1 MGEPG
6 YWGSEG
12 YGGAGDFGTSG
23 VSGGF
28 VGDGAD
34 GPPGSFA
41 SGAGWGPAGAG
52 EGAAAWGT
60 GTWPESGADWGAE
73 GAPGGGSDRWTGGPG
88 EGRSDWGTGHMPVT
102 GTDSGTGGMPGSGSG
117 WETGGLSGVP
127 SGWVDGAAPDG
138 GRAGARGG
146 GAPGRRSGGGP
157 GGRAATAGSGPAG
170 RAAHGRTTGGAGGA
184 ASGGGAGALGD
195 LIRRVKGA
203 DGRNG
208 PGDDGRTGGTRDAGG
223 GGGHGPS
230 GALRGKGGPGGLRDM
245 IGGRFTAGGGG
256 LRGDLATE
264 ITASLVVFLVAL
276 PLCIGVAVASGVPA
290 ELGIISGV
298 IGGLVVG
305 AVRGSTLQVSGPA
318 AGLAALV
325 AETVAELGV
334 AMLGVIVLFA
344 GLLQIVLGLVRLGR
358 MFQAISVAVVQ
369 GMLAGIGVPLMF
381 SQAYPMADA
390 KAPGTPIENM
400 AGIPGLLAGILT
412 DPQAMIAT
420 LLGVTTVVLS
430 FVWKKV
436 PGPAGRIPAA
446 LVAVGIGIVVAALPG
461 VDVKTLQV
469 GNLLASVQVPGAEQF
484 ARLTDGAVLTAILTF
499 TVIASAESLFTAAA
513 VDRMHSG
520 PRTRYNTELIAQGAG
535 NTVAGLLGAL
545 PITAVVARSS
555 ANVQAGAKTRVSR
568 TLHGLWLLA
577 FALLL
582 PQVLALIPI
591 SVLAGVLVHSGWKL
605 FGPAEF
611 PKMWRQDR
619 GEFAVMTLT
628 TLVIVATALLEG
640 VLFGLA
646 AGIVLAALR
655 MSQTVIRQHLEED
668 TAKVVMA
675 GNATFLRLPQV
686 IEALEAAAASGKPRI
701 RLDLTGVTHL
711 DHACRNQ
718 VEEFTAQQRGL
729 GLRVELLMP
738 GEAAPARSPAASAAP
753 AAPASAPLPRRP
765 VAPAAQEPPQASP
778 WPSADAEWFYL
789 DTRPLPEERRPG
801 SPLVG

>member
-1 MGEPG
+1 M
-6 YWGSEG
+6 S
-12 YGGAGDFGTSG
+12 GAHARGRTRTKVGTSRAAG
-23 VSGGF
+23 
-28 VGDGAD
+28 
-34 GPPGSFA
+34 A
-41 SGAGWGPAGAG
+41 SGAPGIETPGIETPGIETPGIETPGIGA
-52 EGAAAWGT
+52 
-60 GTWPESGADWGAE
+60 
-73 GAPGGGSDRWTGGPG
+73 
-88 EGRSDWGTGHMPVT
+88 
-102 GTDSGTGGMPGSGSG
+102 
-117 WETGGLSGVP
+117 
-127 SGWVDGAAPDG
+127 
-138 GRAGARGG
+138 
-146 GAPGRRSGGGP
+146 
-157 GGRAATAGSGPAG
+157 
-170 RAAHGRTTGGAGGA
+170 
-184 ASGGGAGALGD
+184 
-195 LIRRVKGA
+195 
-203 DGRNG
+203 
-208 PGDDGRTGGTRDAGG
+208 AGG
-223 GGGHGPS
+223 GKPVKP
-230 GALRGKGGPGGLRDM
+230 GKGAKP
-245 IGGRFTAGGGG
+245 
-256 LRGDLATE
+256 DLANE

-325 AETVAELGV
+325 AETVLRHGL
-334 AMLGVIVLFA
+334 AMLGVIVLFS
-344 GLLQIVLGLVRLGR
+344 GLLQIVLGVVRLGR
-358 MFQAISVAVVQ
+358 MFQAISIAVVQ
-369 GMLAGIGVPLMF
+369 GMLAGIGLPLMF
-381 SQAYPMADA
+381 SQAYPVADA

-400 AGIPGLLAGILT
+400 AGIPGLFADILT

-420 LLGVTTVVLS
+420 LLGVATIVLS
-430 FVWKKV
+430 FLWNKV
-436 PGPAGRIPAA
+436 PGPAKKVPAA
-446 LVAVGIGIVVAALPG
+446 LVAVGIGIAVAALPG

-469 GNLLASVQVPGAEQF
+469 GNLLASVQPPGAEQF
-484 ARLTDGAVLTAILTF
+484 AGLANAAVIGSILTF

-535 NTVAGLLGAL
+535 NTIAGVLGAL
-545 PITAVVARSS
+545 PVTAVVARSS
-555 ANVQAGAKTRVSR
+555 ANVQAGAKTRLSR

-605 FGPAEF
+605 FAPQEF

-619 GEFAVMTLT
+619 GEFVVMTVT

-640 VLFGLA
+640 VLIGLA

-655 MSQTVIRQHLEED
+655 MSQTVIRQHVEDD

-686 IEALEAAAASGKPRI
+686 IEALEGAAASGKPRI

-729 GLRVELLMP
+729 GTRVELLMP
-738 GEAAPARSPAASAAP
+738 GPAPTEPPVATTAAPGPGQVPSPPPTSP
-753 AAPASAPLPRRP
+753 GRSAPGP
-765 VAPAAQEPPQASP
+765 
-778 WPSADAEWFYL
+778 DAEWFYL
-789 DTRPLPEERRPG
+789 DTRPVPANHEHGHGGQEYGHVDHERGYGDHDPGHGDYGLEPADHGARQTGHGPVHGGHGRLHGDHGLPHGAHGQAHGGHGQAHGGYGQAHGDYASTHR
-801 SPLVG
+801 S

>member
-1 MGEPG
+1 M
-6 YWGSEG
+6 
-12 YGGAGDFGTSG
+12 
-23 VSGGF
+23 
-28 VGDGAD
+28 
-34 GPPGSFA
+34 
-41 SGAGWGPAGAG
+41 
-52 EGAAAWGT
+52 
-60 GTWPESGADWGAE
+60 
-73 GAPGGGSDRWTGGPG
+73 
-88 EGRSDWGTGHMPVT
+88 
-102 GTDSGTGGMPGSGSG
+102 
-117 WETGGLSGVP
+117 
-127 SGWVDGAAPDG
+127 
-138 GRAGARGG
+138 
-146 GAPGRRSGGGP
+146 
-157 GGRAATAGSGPAG
+157 
-170 RAAHGRTTGGAGGA
+170 
-184 ASGGGAGALGD
+184 
-195 LIRRVKGA
+195 
-203 DGRNG
+203 
-208 PGDDGRTGGTRDAGG
+208 
-223 GGGHGPS
+223 
-230 GALRGKGGPGGLRDM
+230 
-245 IGGRFTAGGGG
+245 
-256 LRGDLATE
+256 
-264 ITASLVVFLVAL
+264 TASLVVFLVAL

-325 AETVAELGV
+325 SETVLEHGV
-334 AMLGVIVLFA
+334 AMLGVIVLFS
-344 GLLQIVLGLVRLGR
+344 GILQIVLGVVRLGR
-358 MFQAISVAVVQ
+358 MFQAISLAVVQ
-369 GMLAGIGVPLMF
+369 GMLAGIGLPLMF

-390 KAPGTPIENM
+390 KAPGMPIENM
-400 AGIPGLLAGILT
+400 AGIPSLFADILT

-420 LLGVTTVVLS
+420 LLGVVTIVLS
-430 FVWKKV
+430 FLWKKV
-436 PGPAGRIPAA
+436 RGPAKKIPAA
-446 LVAVGIGIVVAALPG
+446 LVAVGVGMAVAALPG

-469 GNLLASVQVPGAEQF
+469 NNLLASIRAPGAEQF
-484 ARLTDGAVLTAILTF
+484 AGLADPAILTAIVTF

-535 NTVAGLLGAL
+535 NTLAGIVGAL

-555 ANVQAGAKTRVSR
+555 ANVQAGAKTRISR

-605 FGPAEF
+605 FAPEEF

-619 GEFAVMTLT
+619 GEFVVMTVT

-640 VLFGLA
+640 VLIGLA

-655 MSQTVIRQHLEED
+655 MSRTVIRQHIDDD

-686 IEALEAAAASGKPRI
+686 IEALESAAASGKPRI

-738 GEAAPARSPAASAAP
+738 GPAKPTPAEP
-753 AAPASAPLPRRP
+753 TPTPPP
-765 VAPAAQEPPQASP
+765 VPGPN
-778 WPSADAEWFYL
+778 AEWFYL
-789 DTRPLPEERRPG
+789 DTQPLAEPCNLPG
-801 SPLVG
+801 TPLTGRLGR

>member
-1 MGEPG
+1 M
-6 YWGSEG
+6 
-12 YGGAGDFGTSG
+12 
-23 VSGGF
+23 
-28 VGDGAD
+28 
-34 GPPGSFA
+34 
-41 SGAGWGPAGAG
+41 SGA
-52 EGAAAWGT
+52 
-60 GTWPESGADWGAE
+60 
-73 GAPGGGSDRWTGGPG
+73 
-88 EGRSDWGTGHMPVT
+88 H
-102 GTDSGTGGMPGSGSG
+102 
-117 WETGGLSGVP
+117 
-127 SGWVDGAAPDG
+127 
-138 GRAGARGG
+138 ARG
-146 GAPGRRSGGGP
+146 RTRGGP
-157 GGRAATAGSGPAG
+157 GGGRPDGSSGGEGGWRTGGPPADGFAEWGAGAAGDTGGWPTGGPEEDTGGWSGGRPGADAGGWPVGGPAG
-170 RAAHGRTTGGAGGA
+170 EGEAWSAGGPVGDTGAWSVDGDVRGGATEGPPQGFGGRSGDWPGGGAGGHPGRGRGGHARDGRVGPDSQVGPGSGA
-184 ASGGGAGALGD
+184 AGGGALGGLLRGVMSGA
-195 LIRRVKGA
+195 KGA
-203 DGRNG
+203 
-208 PGDDGRTGGTRDAGG
+208 GGKGVG
-223 GGGHGPS
+223 
-230 GALRGKGGPGGLRDM
+230 GKGGAKGVGGK
-245 IGGRFTAGGGG
+245 GGAK
-256 LRGDLATE
+256 GDLVTD

-325 AETVAELGV
+325 AETVAEVGV
-334 AMLGVIVLFA
+334 TMLGVIVLFA

-390 KAPGTPIENM
+390 KAPGTALENM
-400 AGIPGLLAGILT
+400 AGIPGLLAGVLT
-412 DPQAMIAT
+412 NPQAMIAT
-420 LLGVTTVVLS
+420 LLGVVTIVLS

-436 PGPAGRIPAA
+436 PGPAGKIPAA
-446 LVAVGIGIVVAALPG
+446 LVAVGIGMVVAALPG

-469 GNLLASVQVPGAEQF
+469 GNLLNSVQVPGAEQF
-484 ARLTDGAVLTAILTF
+484 AGLADGTIITAILTF

-513 VDRMHSG
+513 VDRMHNG

-535 NTVAGLLGAL
+535 NTVAGILGAL

-555 ANVQAGAKTRVSR
+555 ANVQAGAKTRLSR
-568 TLHGLWLLA
+568 TLHGLWLLL

-628 TLVIVATALLEG
+628 MLVIVATALLEG

-655 MSQTVIRQHLEED
+655 MSQTVIRQHVEQD

-675 GNATFLRLPQV
+675 GNATFLRLPKV
-686 IEALEAAAASGKPRI
+686 IDALEAAAASGKPRI

-738 GEAAPARSPAASAAP
+738 GEAKQAADPGPAPAPT
-753 AAPASAPLPRRP
+753 PLPRRP
-765 VAPAAQEPPQASP
+765 VSGEEAAEPSP
-778 WPSADAEWFYL
+778 WPTADAEWFYL
-789 DTRPLPEERRPG
+789 DTRPLPEEHAR

>member
-1 MGEPG
+1 M
-6 YWGSEG
+6 SS
-12 YGGAGDFGTSG
+12 A
-23 VSGGF
+23 
-28 VGDGAD
+28 
-34 GPPGSFA
+34 
-41 SGAGWGPAGAG
+41 
-52 EGAAAWGT
+52 
-60 GTWPESGADWGAE
+60 
-73 GAPGGGSDRWTGGPG
+73 
-88 EGRSDWGTGHMPVT
+88 
-102 GTDSGTGGMPGSGSG
+102 
-117 WETGGLSGVP
+117 
-127 SGWVDGAAPDG
+127 
-138 GRAGARGG
+138 
-146 GAPGRRSGGGP
+146 
-157 GGRAATAGSGPAG
+157 
-170 RAAHGRTTGGAGGA
+170 
-184 ASGGGAGALGD
+184 
-195 LIRRVKGA
+195 KG
-203 DGRNG
+203 
-208 PGDDGRTGGTRDAGG
+208 
-223 GGGHGPS
+223 
-230 GALRGKGGPGGLRDM
+230 LRGKGAGGTDLRGEVPGGTDL
-245 IGGRFTAGGGG
+245 GGEVPRGKGLGGKAGA
-256 LRGDLATE
+256 RGDLATD

-325 AETVAELGV
+325 AETVAEVGV

-344 GLLQIVLGLVRLGR
+344 GILQIILGLVRLGR

-390 KAPGTPIENM
+390 KAPGTALENM
-400 AGIPGLLAGILT
+400 AGIPGLLAAVLT
-412 DPQAMIAT
+412 NPQAVIAT
-420 LLGVTTVVLS
+420 LLGVVTIVLS

-436 PGPAGRIPAA
+436 PGPAGKVPAA
-446 LVAVGIGIVVAALPG
+446 LVAVGIGMVVAALPG

-469 GNLLASVQVPGAEQF
+469 GNLLSSVQVPGAEQF
-484 ARLTDGAVLTAILTF
+484 AGLADGTIITAILTF

-535 NTVAGLLGAL
+535 NTVAGILGAL

-555 ANVQAGAKTRVSR
+555 ANVQAGAKTRLSR
-568 TLHGLWLLA
+568 TLHGLWLLL

-628 TLVIVATALLEG
+628 MLVIVATALLEG

-655 MSQTVIRQHLEED
+655 MSQTVIRQHVEQD

-675 GNATFLRLPQV
+675 GNATFLRLPKV
-686 IEALEAAAASGKPRI
+686 IDALEAAAASGKPRI

-711 DHACRNQ
+711 DHACRQQ

-738 GEAAPARSPAASAAP
+738 GEAKPAGAAP
-753 AAPASAPLPRRP
+753 PAFEGPATAPLPRRP
-765 VAPAAQEPPQASP
+765 VTTAGKAAAQSPP
-778 WPSADAEWFYL
+778 WPTADAEWFYL
-789 DTRPLPEERRPG
+789 DTRPLPEEHAR

>member
-1 MGEPG
+1 MG
-6 YWGSEG
+6 
-12 YGGAGDFGTSG
+12 
-23 VSGGF
+23 
-28 VGDGAD
+28 
-34 GPPGSFA
+34 
-41 SGAGWGPAGAG
+41 
-52 EGAAAWGT
+52 
-60 GTWPESGADWGAE
+60 
-73 GAPGGGSDRWTGGPG
+73 
-88 EGRSDWGTGHMPVT
+88 
-102 GTDSGTGGMPGSGSG
+102 
-117 WETGGLSGVP
+117 
-127 SGWVDGAAPDG
+127 
-138 GRAGARGG
+138 
-146 GAPGRRSGGGP
+146 
-157 GGRAATAGSGPAG
+157 
-170 RAAHGRTTGGAGGA
+170 
-184 ASGGGAGALGD
+184 
-195 LIRRVKGA
+195 
-203 DGRNG
+203 
-208 PGDDGRTGGTRDAGG
+208 
-223 GGGHGPS
+223 
-230 GALRGKGGPGGLRDM
+230 GKGLGGK
-245 IGGRFTAGGGG
+245 AGVK
-256 LRGDLATE
+256 GDLATD

-325 AETVAELGV
+325 AETVAEVGV

-390 KAPGTPIENM
+390 KAPGTALENM
-400 AGIPGLLAGILT
+400 AGIPGLLAGVLT
-412 DPQAMIAT
+412 NPQAMIAT
-420 LLGVTTVVLS
+420 LLGVATIVLS

-436 PGPAGRIPAA
+436 PGPAGKIPAA
-446 LVAVGIGIVVAALPG
+446 LVAVGIGMVVAALPG

-469 GNLLASVQVPGAEQF
+469 GNLLSSVQVPGAAQF
-484 ARLTDGAVLTAILTF
+484 AALADGTIITAILTF

-535 NTVAGLLGAL
+535 NTVAGILGAL

-555 ANVQAGAKTRVSR
+555 ANVQAGAKTRLSR
-568 TLHGLWLLA
+568 TLHGLWLLL

-628 TLVIVATALLEG
+628 MLVIVATALLEG

-655 MSQTVIRQHLEED
+655 MSQTVIRQHVEQD

-675 GNATFLRLPQV
+675 GNATFLRLPKV
-686 IEALEAAAASGKPRI
+686 IDALEAAAASGKPRI

-711 DHACRNQ
+711 DHACRQQ

-738 GEAAPARSPAASAAP
+738 GEAKPAGSVPSVFEAPAT
-753 AAPASAPLPRRP
+753 APLPRRP
-765 VAPAAQEPPQASP
+765 VPPAEEAAAEPPP
-778 WPSADAEWFYL
+778 WPPADAEWFYL
-789 DTRPLPEERRPG
+789 DTRPLPEEHTR

>member
-1 MGEPG
+1 MGGP
-6 YWGSEG
+6 
-12 YGGAGDFGTSG
+12 SG
-23 VSGGF
+23 RTLG
-28 VGDGAD
+28 
-34 GPPGSFA
+34 GPPGH
-41 SGAGWGPAGAG
+41 GAGRSPGRGAG
-52 EGAAAWGT
+52 
-60 GTWPESGADWGAE
+60 
-73 GAPGGGSDRWTGGPG
+73 PGGGPAPGEAGRPAGGP
-88 EGRSDWGTGHMPVT
+88 V
-102 GTDSGTGGMPGSGSG
+102 GGAL
-117 WETGGLSGVP
+117 GGLL
-127 SGWVDGAAPDG
+127 
-138 GRAGARGG
+138 GRV
-146 GAPGRRSGGGP
+146 
-157 GGRAATAGSGPAG
+157 
-170 RAAHGRTTGGAGGA
+170 TGGA
-184 ASGGGAGALGD
+184 
-195 LIRRVKGA
+195 KGA
-203 DGRNG
+203 DG
-208 PGDDGRTGGTRDAGG
+208 
-223 GGGHGPS
+223 
-230 GALRGKGGPGGLRDM
+230 KGM
-245 IGGRFTAGGGG
+245 AK
-256 LRGDLATE
+256 GDLVTDL
-264 ITASLVVFLVAL
+264 TASLVVFLVAL

-325 AETVAELGV
+325 AETVAEVGV

-344 GLLQIVLGLVRLGR
+344 GLLQIVLGLVKLGR

-369 GMLAGIGVPLMF
+369 GMLAGIGVPLIF
-381 SQAYPMADA
+381 SQAYPLADA
-390 KAPGTPIENM
+390 KAPGTALENM

-412 DPQAMIAT
+412 NPQAMIAT
-420 LLGVTTVVLS
+420 LLGVVTVVLS

-436 PGPAGRIPAA
+436 PGPAGKIPPA

-484 ARLTDGAVLTAILTF
+484 ARLTDGAIITAILTF

-535 NTVAGLLGAL
+535 NTVAGILGAL

-555 ANVQAGAKTRVSR
+555 ANVQAGAKTRLSR
-568 TLHGLWLLA
+568 TLHGLWLLL

-605 FGPAEF
+605 FAPAEF

-619 GEFAVMTLT
+619 GEFAVMTMT
-628 TLVIVATALLEG
+628 MLVIVATALLEG

-655 MSQTVIRQHLEED
+655 MSQTVIRQHIEDD

-686 IEALEAAAASGKPRI
+686 IEALEAAAASGKQRI

-738 GEAAPARSPAASAAP
+738 DEKKPARPPAAGP
-753 AAPASAPLPRRP
+753 AAEAPAPLPRRP
-765 VAPAAQEPPQASP
+765 VAAPAEEPVGPSP

-789 DTRPLPEERRPG
+789 DTRPLPEEQRPG